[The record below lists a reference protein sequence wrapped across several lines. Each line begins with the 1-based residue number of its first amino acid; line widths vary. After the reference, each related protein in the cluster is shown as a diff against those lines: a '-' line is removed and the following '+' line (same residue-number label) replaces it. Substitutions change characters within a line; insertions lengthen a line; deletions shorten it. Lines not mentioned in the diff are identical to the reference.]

1 MKSFG
6 KGFLVGV
13 LVLLII
19 NFVWGSYAQYLT
31 YNKTKE
37 LFEKRIGQWHDP
49 NISEDSVNLAIAW
62 ALQREYGEDS
72 LLITEIGPASKEYD
86 FYVSGVRGTKE
97 CVGDQRVKKVK
108 FTKGQKQYRIIVE
121 YDRTSL
127 NMITWTNDE
136 SPVTDSSVTAPPAL
150 KPVQAT
156 NTQPVTEVKP
166 EQKDSINANNHNV
179 GTPTTVGDY
188 NNNSDV

>member
-1 MKSFG
+1 M
-6 KGFLVGV
+6 
-13 LVLLII
+13 
-19 NFVWGSYAQYLT
+19 
-31 YNKTKE
+31 
-37 LFEKRIGQWHDP
+37 
-49 NISEDSVNLAIAW
+49 
-62 ALQREYGEDS
+62 
-72 LLITEIGPASKEYD
+72 
-86 FYVSGVRGTKE
+86 RGTKE